1 MAEYESE
8 SRSESPRK
16 KSEFNPVRRPG
27 AATRAAK
34 RAGMSLSKW
43 ARKNYHAPGRKGKEA
58 RFVEIRKKWRSAGK
72 HRQVATRKSS
82 RRGSRG

>member
-1 MAEYESE
+1 MAEE
-8 SRSESPRK
+8 RK
-16 KSEFNPVRRPG
+16 HSHAKSSFHPVRRPG

-34 RAGMSLSKW
+34 RAGMSLSSW

-72 HRQVATRKSS
+72 HRQAKGRGSS
-82 RRGSRG
+82 RRSSRG